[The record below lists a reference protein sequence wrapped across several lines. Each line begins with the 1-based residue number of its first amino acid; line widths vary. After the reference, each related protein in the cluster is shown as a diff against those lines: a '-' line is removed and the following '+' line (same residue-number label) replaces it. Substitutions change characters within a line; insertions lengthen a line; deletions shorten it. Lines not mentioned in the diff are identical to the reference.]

1 MIFIEEIKETFKEI
15 IFRFVEGES
24 EYKNIFKFL
33 IEKYKDGIVL
43 KFGLNLYFVFKLKN
57 IKMENKL
64 EFLKDVFNDI
74 IL

>member
-1 MIFIEEIKETFKEI
+1 MIFIEEIKEIFKEI